1 MENASKAL
9 IIAGSILISILIIT
23 IGIAIYRQG
32 SSVIKGDQMSQAEIQ
47 TFNARFTQYAGTRVK
62 GSEVR
67 SLVEAVSAYDHS
79 DQASDDTYITINAAP
94 SNSSRFSETPSTAGS
109 AYIKLEYS
117 EGEAKSPVYGSGFKD
132 TGLFKVVCVQD
143 STGRVGAIEITKATT
158 K

>member
-23 IGIAIYRQG
+23 
-32 SSVIKGDQMSQAEIQ
+32 
-47 TFNARFTQYAGTRVK
+47 TRVK